1 MDFNW
6 GGNEAPNPG
15 NEYAATWKFGTG
27 ATSNIGTGA
36 FKEIRLI
43 PEGITG
49 GAVGSSVPPNY
60 DTTNYIITAT
70 TDGEKYNVSY
80 NFRFRRPTSGVST
93 INYKWVYTPFG
104 GSAVIINAA

>member
-6 GGNEAPNPG
+6 GGNEMPNPG

-27 ATSNIGTGA
+27 ALSNIGTSA

-49 GAVGSSVPPNY
+49 GEVGSSVL
-60 DTTNYIITAT
+60 
-70 TDGEKYNVSY
+70 
-80 NFRFRRPTSGVST
+80 
-93 INYKWVYTPFG
+93 
-104 GSAVIINAA
+104 